1 MSDFAELLI
10 GLALILSSVGTLMA
24 LRPRGGKVI
33 SLDHKAVCRSFAGG
47 SGHGRFWSGRPSGVR
62 LFHIIEHLKLLG

>member
-33 SLDHKAVCRSFAGG
+33 SYGPQS
-47 SGHGRFWSGRPSGVR
+47 R
-62 LFHIIEHLKLLG
+62 L